1 MRRRGLTYDVPREKR
16 EAMFTDDIV
25 LALLAVGR
33 QVAVGEAVAGQA
45 LVARDPVRSKIV
57 RGRRGSLP
65 MWTSLGAKRV
75 AVLTDLLHINL
86 T

>member
-1 MRRRGLTYDVPREKR
+1 MRRRGLSCGVRRER
-16 EAMFTDDIV
+16 AWYSRTISYVRF
-25 LALLAVGR
+25 LAVGR